1 MKTLALLLTA
11 FVCSLTSCAP
21 FENLEQQYEAKTGLT
36 IGQTVG
42 IAGQTYD
49 QVTAAR
55 AANRAKT
62 SGKQAVNVQPA
73 ATTSAKQAAD
83 VQPANTLPAV
93 QVQGE
98 APAESFDLLGSLRA
112 LWLLLRQ

>member
-1 MKTLALLLTA
+1 MKTLALLLLSA
-11 FVCSLTSCAP
+11 VVCSLTSCAN
-21 FENLEQQYEAKTGLT
+21 FEQQYKDKTGLT

-49 QVTAAR
+49 QVAAAR
-55 AANRAKT
+55 AANRAAQT
-62 SGKQAVNVQPA
+62 SGKQVLDVQPT

-83 VQPANTLPAV
+83 VQPTATLPAV

-98 APAESFDLLGSLRA
+98 APAESFNLVDSLLA
-112 LWLLLRQ
+112 LWTLWRQ